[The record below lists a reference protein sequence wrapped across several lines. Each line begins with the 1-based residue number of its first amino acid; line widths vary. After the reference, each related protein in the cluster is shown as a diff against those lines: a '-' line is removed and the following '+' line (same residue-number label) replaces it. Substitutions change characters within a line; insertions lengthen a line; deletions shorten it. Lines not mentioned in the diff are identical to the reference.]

1 MDFSVNADLYAEGTM
16 AIGPISNL
24 STYISQTKSGTNSQ
38 VHSLLPKGDH
48 VPVNRTNDR
57 HYGKTNEAKSP
68 DEVAGTFADALKK
81 AFENVNDQ
89 QAEADE
95 LTQKIVFDPNSVEL
109 HDVMIAAEKARISLT
124 FAKTMADGFTR
135 AYRELTT
142 LR

>member
-1 MDFSVNADLYAEGTM
+1 MVN
-16 AIGPISNL
+16 PISNL
-24 STYISQTKSGTNSQ
+24 STYIASTKMNSESR

-48 VPVNRTNDR
+48 VAVSRTNER

-81 AFENVNDQ
+81 AFEQVNDQ
-89 QAEADE
+89 QVEADE

>member
-1 MDFSVNADLYAEGTM
+1 M
-16 AIGPISNL
+16 AIDKIS
-24 STYISQTKSGTNSQ
+24 SFSSQMTNRP
-38 VHSLLPKGDH
+38 HSLLPKGEQ
-48 VPVNRTNDR
+48 VAVNRTNDR

-81 AFENVNDQ
+81 AFEHVNDTQ
-89 QAEADE
+89 TEADE

-124 FAKTMADGFTR
+124 FAKTMSDGFVR
-135 AYRELTT
+135 AYRELTQ

>member
-1 MDFSVNADLYAEGTM
+1 MSIDR
-16 AIGPISNL
+16 ISNI
-24 STYISQTKSGTNSQ
+24 SSQTYKPY
-38 VHSLLPKGDH
+38 SLLPQGDK
-48 VPVNRTNDR
+48 VGIFRSDER

-68 DEVAGTFADALKK
+68 DEVAGTFGDALKK
-81 AFENVNDQ
+81 AFEQVNDQ
-89 QAEADE
+89 QTEADE

-124 FAKTMADGFTR
+124 FAKTMSDGFVR

>member
-1 MDFSVNADLYAEGTM
+1 MEGGKTM
-16 AIGPISNL
+16 SIDRIANIS
-24 STYISQTKSGTNSQ
+24 SQTYKP
-38 VHSLLPKGDH
+38 HSLLPQGDK
-48 VPVNRTNDR
+48 VGILRSNER

-68 DEVAGTFADALKK
+68 DEVAGTFGDALKK
-81 AFENVNDQ
+81 AFEQVNDQ
-89 QAEADE
+89 QVEADE

-124 FAKTMADGFTR
+124 FAKTMSDGFVR